1 MDKKITAI
9 AVVVIVIVAA
19 VAAVALTRD
28 SGNGGEDGESLTIEY
43 TAKVYGNANN
53 DAYIDQS
60 DLDMV
65 QDIID
70 GVTIWNSE
78 QYPYADANNDSRI
91 TNDDYELIQK
101 IINDESCEVWYTN
114 GFGVAQQVPYPL
126 VNNKIAL
133 TYWQQGELVSLLGH
147 WDEVVAVNESIYTD
161 RANLY
166 DLSNIQYH
174 FGTTTGSSVTE
185 ANCEMLEQLGVD
197 LVIASPYTSN
207 STPLDAYLPHV
218 TKLYINPSGFNCI
231 SDALTLGILMDS
243 EEQAESYV
251 EFSLGAL
258 REIRQAMATIPED
271 EIPTMI
277 ITRMYED
284 NDSYIQRYGGILVN
298 VASTDGVYQI
308 LSLLANCYQDNSDL
322 STTPH
327 RSLEWFLQNDFDY
340 ILDLEV
346 YTGFK
351 PSDTTDE
358 PFFTQQEYND
368 RFENSVEY
376 FRGTSAYENGNVI
389 TASYNLYGGYS
400 SFAALKIIASMLYP
414 DLFTLEEG
422 QADLQYWYDNFT
434 TADIDVTVDGGY
446 IYTGDWPN

>member
-1 MDKKITAI
+1 MNKKFVAL
-9 AVVVIVIVAA
+9 VVIAIVLVAA
-19 VAAVALTRD
+19 VVAVAASTK
-28 SGNGGEDGESLTIEY
+28 SGDNGSDASATDFEEIV
-43 TAKVYGNANN
+43 KVYGNANN
-53 DAYIDQS
+53 DAYIDED
-60 DLDMV
+60 DLSFV
-65 QDIID
+65 QAILD
-70 GVTIWNSE
+70 GDAEWDREAN
-78 QYPYADANNDSRI
+78 PYADANNDSSI
-91 TNDDYELIQK
+91 TVEDYELIQK

-114 GFGVAQQVPYPL
+114 GFGITQQVPYPL
-126 VNNKIAL
+126 VNNTIAL

-147 WDEVVAVNESIYTD
+147 WNEVVAVNESIYTD

-174 FGTTTGSSVTE
+174 FGTTTGSSVSE
-185 ANCEMLEQLGVD
+185 ADCEMMEQLGVD

-231 SDALTLGILMDS
+231 SDALTLGLLMDS
-243 EEQAESYV
+243 EEAAEEYV
-251 EFSLGAL
+251 KFSLGAV
-258 REIRQAMATIPED
+258 REIRQAMSEIPEG

-277 ITRMYED
+277 ITRMYAD
-284 NDSYIQRYGGILVN
+284 NDAYIQKYGGLLVN
-298 VASTDGVYQI
+298 VAETDGVYQI
-308 LSLLANCYQDNSDL
+308 LSLLANCYEDNSDL

-327 RSLEWFLQNDFDY
+327 RSVEWFLQNDFDY

-358 PFFTQQEYND
+358 PFYTQKEYND

-376 FRGTSAYENGNVI
+376 FRGTHAYENGNVI

-400 SFAALKIIASMLYP
+400 SFAALKIVASMLYP
-414 DLFTLEEG
+414 EHFTLEDG
-422 QADLQYWYDNFT
+422 QESLQYWYDNFT
-434 TADIDVTVDGGY
+434 TADIDVTQDGGY
-446 IYTGDWPN
+446 IYTGSWPN